1 METRRTMTNPI
12 ESVAVLSRALNQA
25 GDVLAAIHED
35 QLSLPT
41 PCAQWD
47 VEQLIAHL
55 VAAPG
60 MFIVMARG
68 DTPDWSAEPAP
79 IGSDWATTFR
89 SAADDLLYAWHQA
102 GDSADQGKVDW
113 QIAEFAVHTWDLAR
127 ATGQSTD
134 LDPEVA
140 RRGLAFMSGALATPE
155 SRGDYF
161 GPEVPV
167 PDDAPPYD
175 RIAAFA
181 GRDPR

>member
-1 METRRTMTNPI
+1 MTTPI
-12 ESVAVLSRALNQA
+12 ESVIVLSRALDQT
-25 GDVLAAIHED
+25 GDVLAAIKED

-41 PCAQWD
+41 PCAEWN

-60 MFIVMARG
+60 LFIVMARG

-79 IGSDWATTFR
+79 IGADWAAAFR
-89 SAADDLLYAWHQA
+89 SAADDLIHVWHQA
-102 GDSADQGKVDW
+102 GESADPRKVDW

-134 LDPEVA
+134 RDPEVA
-140 RRGLAFMSGALATPE
+140 RRALAFLSGALTTPE

-181 GRDPR
+181 GRDPN

>member
-1 METRRTMTNPI
+1 MTDPV
-12 ESVAVLSRALNQA
+12 ESVAVLSRALDQTV
-25 GDVLAAIHED
+25 DVLAAIDAD

-41 PCAQWD
+41 PCAEWD
-47 VEQLIAHL
+47 VKRLIEHL

-60 MFIVMARG
+60 LFMVMARG

-79 IGSDWATTFR
+79 LGSNWAATFR
-89 SAADDLLYAWHQA
+89 SAAVDLIRVWHGA
-102 GDSADQGKVDW
+102 GDSADPRRVDW
-113 QIAEFAVHTWDLAR
+113 QTAEFAVHAWDLAG

-140 RRGLAFMSGALATPE
+140 LRGLAFLSSALSTPE
-155 SRGDYF
+155 ARGHHF

-167 PDDAPPYD
+167 PDDASPYD

-181 GRDPR
+181 GRDPTSLPPPR